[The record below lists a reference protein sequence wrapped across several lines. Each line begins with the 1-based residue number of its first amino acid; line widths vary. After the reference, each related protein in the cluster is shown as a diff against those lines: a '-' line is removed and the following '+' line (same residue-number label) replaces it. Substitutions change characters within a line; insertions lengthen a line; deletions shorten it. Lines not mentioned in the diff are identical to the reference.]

1 MTPEAHETIRTACSA
16 VVAVA
21 ALIGPIISIARYGK
35 AAEQTPDPNEQRIKE
50 RRFLFIVEGSS
61 FSEKKLRTRLER
73 AKILTKITEGEDQQ
87 AEQKGDGQPEAKP
100 EATNQWT

>member
-1 MTPEAHETIRTACSA
+1 VTPEAHETIRTACSA

-50 RRFLFIVEGSS
+50 RRFIHHHSV
-61 FSEKKLRTRLER
+61 
-73 AKILTKITEGEDQQ
+73 
-87 AEQKGDGQPEAKP
+87 
-100 EATNQWT
+100 